1 MEQEAL
7 TKMVFSV
14 DGVLQYQNRRGK
26 DPKGIARAIGQ
37 AMEALKG
44 AVPTA
49 VQYWRAGKSEDVVKL
64 PPSERP
70 KPSGPATAPI
80 IAAPYKPPI
89 PKR

>member
-1 MEQEAL
+1 MKEEAL

-14 DGVLQYQNRRGK
+14 DGALQYQNRSGK

-49 VQYWRAGKSEDVVKL
+49 VQYWRAGKSVDVAKL

-70 KPSGPATAPI
+70 KPTTRATPPI

-89 PKR
+89 QKK